1 MSKGV
6 HKTKPAFRQLSIFP
20 EPEPIPLP
28 SVVHNNDLTLDG
40 RSYVKKDGLYR
51 EKIGKNSYEVVNTII
66 IERLEKQWREQNLID
81 QL

>member
-1 MSKGV
+1 MPKGV

-20 EPEPIPLP
+20 EPLPLP

-40 RSYVKKDGLYR
+40 RSYEKKDGLYR
-51 EKIGKNSYEVVNTII
+51 EKIGNHSYEVVNTII